1 MPNGKRMVALAIAVS
16 EAKPLPYL
24 SGALNGA
31 RDFGKWATAL
41 GYETRTL
48 TDENKPVTIPRLRLE
63 LEAMLNPPA
72 APVHRLILYFAGH
85 GVIREAEEGLWLLS
99 DWFNELRAVA
109 VEVLKR
115 RLYAYNVN
123 QIAIFADACR
133 SLPAN
138 IDVADLVA
146 DSVLGRGPVRPP
158 FPPPID
164 KFIAAQDGA
173 KTYMVP
179 GATPE
184 EDRCIFSGILLE
196 GLWGAH
202 PEAMSKILPGKVTS
216 RSLGAYLQAEV
227 PEIAK
232 RYHCTLAPSIFPNFP
247 EGDDYYYG
255 DGATPTPPV
264 FPEWPPPPAEPPVA
278 QSPLKAPSSLGG
290 GTRLGFIPPTI
301 PANSEVSASDT
312 GPNQQMLAQL
322 RNQSRPDHFETGA
335 GFAVQGLPVRGVWTT
350 SDVFAE
356 RDSGDAHGQWWRIS
370 EHFVGGELRQPT
382 PVLVEFADGNFAA
395 TVMMPKFIAT
405 ILYGRS
411 GLSAL
416 IYREIGTQRDVAAV
430 TEEAIA
436 EMESGVLRANRAT
449 DLAVELRQGK
459 HSDPVRGVL
468 SAYLYDSIGDIDN
481 IQRMAFY
488 YIQEYQPIPYDIAM
502 LAHIEG
508 KWVDDCLWVHVP
520 AVAKRDPR
528 TAEEAKFP
536 WTYSATQAADGI
548 VGGLW
553 PWMKQGWA
561 FFVDLADNG
570 STLVL
575 PGLAQLSVHVLRGR
589 FSVLNALGGRALIE
603 RLQLVPR
610 GTSAT

>member
-1 MPNGKRMVALAIAVS
+1 MPNGKRMVALAVAVS

-41 GYETRTL
+41 GYETRIL
-48 TDENKPVTIPRLRLE
+48 TDEAEPVTIPRLRLE
-63 LEAMLNPPA
+63 FEATLNPPA

-115 RLYAYNVN
+115 RLYAYNVA
-123 QIAIFADACR
+123 QITIFADACR

-138 IDVADLVA
+138 IDVADLVP
-146 DSVLGRGPVRPP
+146 DSVLGRGPARPP

-184 EDRCIFSGILLE
+184 EDRCIFSGVLLE

-202 PEAMSKILPGKVTS
+202 PAAMSKILPGKVTS

-232 RYHCTLAPSIFPNFP
+232 RYNCTLAPSVFPNFP

-255 DGATPTPPV
+255 DGATPTPPA
-264 FPEWPPPPAEPPVA
+264 FPEWPPLPAEPPA
-278 QSPLKAPSSLGG
+278 ALGPLDFLPDLG
-290 GTRLGFIPPTI
+290 LGFIPPMMPT
-301 PANSEVSASDT
+301 NGEVSTPSA
-312 GPNQQMLAQL
+312 GPDQQMLAQL

-335 GFAVQGLPVRGVWTT
+335 GFAVQGLPVRAVWTT

-356 RDSGDAHGQWWRIS
+356 RDSGGGEWWRVS
-370 EHFVGGELRQPT
+370 QGWVGGQLQQPT
-382 PVLVEFADGNFAA
+382 PVLVEFKDGNFAA
-395 TVMMPKFIAT
+395 TTMMPMFIAT
-405 ILYGRS
+405 ILRDTRGI
-411 GLSAL
+411 SAL
-416 IYREIGTQRDVAAV
+416 IYREVHTQRNVAAV

-436 EMESGVLRANRAT
+436 EMESGALRADRAT

-468 SAYLYDSIGDIDN
+468 SAYLYDAIGDIDN
-481 IQRMAFY
+481 IRRMAFY
-488 YIQEYQPIPYDIAM
+488 YIQQFQPIPYDIAM

-508 KWVDDCLWVHVP
+508 GWADNCLWASVP
-520 AVAKRDPR
+520 EVAKRDPR
-528 TAEEAKFP
+528 TEEEAKFP
-536 WTYSATQAADGI
+536 WTYAATPAAKGV

-553 PWMKQGWA
+553 PWMRQGWP
-561 FFVDLADNG
+561 FIDDLPDDG

-575 PGLAQLSVHVLRGR
+575 SDIAQLNAHVMPGRFTMLDNAGGVALAQ
-589 FSVLNALGGRALIE
+589 
-603 RLQLVPR
+603 RLQLAPK
-610 GTSAT
+610 